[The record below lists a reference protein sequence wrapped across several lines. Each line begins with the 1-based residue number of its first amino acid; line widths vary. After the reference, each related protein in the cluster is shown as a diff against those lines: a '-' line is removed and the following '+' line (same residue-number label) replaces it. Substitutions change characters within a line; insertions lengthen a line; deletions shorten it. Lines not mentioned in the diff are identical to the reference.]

1 MERLSDK
8 KTIAEKF
15 GDKNVDNYLRLI
27 DDG

>member
-8 KTIAEKF
+8 KTIGEKF
-15 GDKNVDNYLRLI
+15 GDKNVDNYLRFI